1 MKTFLKLAVDA
12 LFVFSVV
19 FIWLMLLYQF
29 VLTVGG
35 FFLRRRIRRGRE
47 NVSAGDPPPVTVLI
61 PARNEEAVIETLLAR
76 VGAFAYPRDKIE
88 ILVINDGSTDET
100 ARAVDRSAAA
110 DPRIKRLDVPPE
122 LAGRGKG
129 AALNLGLSRAAGEVI
144 AVYDADNVP
153 EPDSLARLVGA
164 LLVDARLAAVCGKF
178 RAYNRR
184 ASWLTRFIN
193 IESLAFQWIVQAGRW
208 QLFRIAVIPGTN
220 FVIRASALREA
231 GGWDERALT
240 EDSELT
246 FRLYDRRYR
255 VAFLPTAVTWEQE
268 PETLRVWFGQ
278 RTRWARGYYR
288 LIADRSRLLLRR
300 KPGRMSLEL
309 FNLLWLYYFFVAAV
323 LLSDI
328 LFFLCLTGWARIRVL
343 GPYAELWALAFIL
356 FSLEVLL
363 ALAYEGEDS
372 LSNLLLI
379 PVAYLVYTKLWVLVV
394 LRSLYHEIA
403 GKNRGIWVKTPRFP
417 SKPEESRLFKERRP

>member
-1 MKTFLKLAVDA
+1 MKAILKIAVDA

-35 FFLRRRIRRGRE
+35 FFLRRRMRRGRKS
-47 NVSAGDPPPVTVLI
+47 VSAGDPPPVTVLI
-61 PARNEEAVIETLLAR
+61 PARNEETVIEALLAR
-76 VGAFAYPRDKIE
+76 VGSFAYPRDKIE
-88 ILVINDGSTDET
+88 VLVINDGSTDGT
-100 ARAVDRSAAA
+100 ARAVDRSAAV
-110 DPRIKRLDVPPE
+110 DPRIKRLDIPPGI
-122 LAGRGKG
+122 AGRGKG
-129 AALNLGLSRAAGEVI
+129 AALNLGLSRASGEVI

-164 LLVDARLAAVCGKF
+164 LQNDARLAAVCGKF
-178 RAYNRR
+178 RAYNKR
-184 ASWLTRFIN
+184 ASLLTRFIN

-208 QLFRIAVIPGTN
+208 LFFRIAVIPGTN
-220 FVIRASALREA
+220 FVVRASALREA

-246 FRLYDRRYR
+246 FRLYDLGYR
-255 VAFLPTAVTWEQE
+255 VAFLPSAVTWEQE

-300 KPGRMSLEL
+300 KPSRMSLEL

-323 LLSDI
+323 LLSDV
-328 LFFLCLTGWARIRVL
+328 LFILCLAGWARIRVL

-379 PVAYLVYTKLWVLVV
+379 PAAYLVYTKLWVLVV
-394 LRSLYHEIA
+394 LKSLYQEIA
-403 GKNRGIWVKTPRFP
+403 GKNRGIWVKTPRYP
-417 SKPEESRLFKERRP
+417 SKPEKSRLSKERRT

>member
-1 MKTFLKLAVDA
+1 MKALLKLAVDA

-35 FFLRRRIRRGRE
+35 FFLRRRMRLGRKSDS
-47 NVSAGDPPPVTVLI
+47 VAASPPVTVLI
-61 PARNEEAVIETLLAR
+61 PARNEEEVIEALLAR
-76 VGAFAYPRDKIE
+76 VGGFAYPRDKIE
-88 ILVINDGSTDET
+88 ILVINDGSTDGT

-110 DPRIKRLDVPPE
+110 DPRIRRLDVPPG
-122 LAGRGKG
+122 LSGRGKG
-129 AALNLGLSRAAGEVI
+129 AALNLGLSRASGDVI
-144 AVYDADNVP
+144 AVYDADNLP
-153 EPDSLARLVGA
+153 EPDSLALLVGA
-164 LLVDARLAAVCGKF
+164 LQDDARLAAVCGKF

-208 QLFRIAVIPGTN
+208 RFFRIAVIPGTN
-220 FVIRASALREA
+220 FVVRASVLKNV
-231 GGWDERALT
+231 GGWNEESLT

-246 FRLYDRRYR
+246 FRLYDLGYR

-288 LIADRSRLLLRR
+288 LIDDRSRLLLRR

-309 FNLLWLYYFFVAAV
+309 FNLLWLYYFFVFAV

-328 LFFLCLTGWARIRVL
+328 LFLLCLAGWARIRVL

-356 FSLEVLL
+356 FGLEVLL

-372 LSNLLLI
+372 LSNVLLI
-379 PVAYLVYTKLWVLVV
+379 PPVYLVYTKLWVLVV
-394 LRSLYHEIA
+394 FVSLFQEIA
-403 GKNRGIWVKTPRFP
+403 GKKKGTWVKTPRFP
-417 SKPEESRLFKERRP
+417 LRPEKTRLSKEKKT